1 MNFDVF
7 DLIIKAAS
15 FGLSVCAILVAV
27 LRTRRQAIDG
37 RFDGIELEVKA
48 AVAAGSARIDRHE
61 LRLQS
66 IEQTVRGLPGRDDL
80 HGLQLE
86 MARIGGSLQTMQA
99 VMEGNSQIMR
109 RLEAIVTRHEEHLL
123 DGGKR

>member
-1 MNFDVF
+1 MTLDIL
-7 DLIIKAAS
+7 DILIKTAS
-15 FGLSVCAILVAV
+15 FGLSFCAMLVAV
-27 LRTRRQAIDG
+27 LRTRRQVLNE
-37 RFDGIELEVKA
+37 RFEGIERDMKTA
-48 AVAAGSARIDRHE
+48 IAAGSSRIDRHE

-66 IEQTVRGLPGRDDL
+66 MEQTVRGLPGREDL

>member
-1 MNFDVF
+1 VNFDVF

>member
-1 MNFDVF
+1 M
-7 DLIIKAAS
+7 
-15 FGLSVCAILVAV
+15 LVAV